1 MQRQIELVG
10 LHPSIVLSLQ
20 KDRGIE
26 LVLVELLL
34 NLLVLVHQLV
44 EVLLLVLSL
53 LLRDTLVL
61 LVDSFLQNLVQ
72 VLIFRGDHAVID
84 VLPLEVFVEVFRG
97 A

>member
-44 EVLLLVLSL
+44 EALLLVLSL